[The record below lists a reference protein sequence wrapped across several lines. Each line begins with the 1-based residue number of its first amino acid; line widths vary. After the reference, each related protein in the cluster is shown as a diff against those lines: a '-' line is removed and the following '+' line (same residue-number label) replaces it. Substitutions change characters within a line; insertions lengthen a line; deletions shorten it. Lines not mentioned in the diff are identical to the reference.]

1 MFFVRCCIR
10 IFLLSTI
17 IHEKISVFAFII
29 GVDPQKRILVTDTCT
44 SANPVGTA
52 KRLSTSTSRIS
63 RLAMLDS
70 KGDDD
75 SHPEDQS
82 THLETAGE
90 EPQYQSIFLNHE
102 KADDSAGPQTNNG
115 NDTSEVNVEE
125 NKFGIDDKPRYR
137 SNFQF
142 MRNEDKGEDADEATR
157 LNTINTIGKGTKITK
172 EGKKTYGDKSKP
184 SNNNIDP
191 EANVDADAPATKR
204 RSQPQPQPQLINE
217 DYSIDSF
224 LNGEYDKPFSEDAAA
239 PHPGLSPQETIEAA
253 VHALRNLNEPNQNH
267 GAAVFSR
274 FLVPLSRSE
283 RWGGSVSGTLCPWK
297 EMMRGALTPTMLA
310 RRIRA
315 SKEFSVLL
323 DWESVDVTEGLY
335 VPGLIEAVG
344 STVAFVNAA
353 LYFSSSGI
361 EPFLIQFALR
371 KVSGVWLID
380 SAVISKREWFIAADD
395 KIGK

>member
-1 MFFVRCCIR
+1 MFLVRCCIR

-17 IHEKISVFAFII
+17 ICEKISVFAFII
-29 GVDPQKRILVTDTCT
+29 SVDPLKRILATDACT
-44 SANPVGTA
+44 GANPVETA
-52 KRLSTSTSRIS
+52 KRLSTSTSTIN

-70 KGDDD
+70 KGEDDI
-75 SHPEDQS
+75 HPEGQS
-82 THLETAGE
+82 THLQTAGE
-90 EPQYQSIFLNHE
+90 EPQYQSVFLNDE
-102 KADDSAGPQTNNG
+102 KADDSAGPQNNNG
-115 NDTSEVNVEE
+115 NDTSAENVEGTTY
-125 NKFGIDDKPRYR
+125 GIDDKPRYR

-142 MRNEDKGEDADEATR
+142 LRNEDKGGEADEATR
-157 LNTINTIGKGTKITK
+157 LNTKNSIGKGTDVSK
-172 EGKKTYGDKSKP
+172 EGKKTSGDEPKP
-184 SNNNIDP
+184 SSNDMDP
-191 EANVDADAPATKR
+191 EANADADAPATER
-204 RSQPQPQPQLINE
+204 RSQPQPQLINE
-217 DYSIDSF
+217 EYSIDSF
-224 LNGEYDKPFSEDAAA
+224 LNGEYDRPFSEDAAA

-274 FLVPLSRSE
+274 FLVPLTRSE

-395 KIGK
+395 KRGT